1 MAKKTKSAHF
11 VPLTEAQI
19 ITAVNRVKNPGS
31 WRYVTW
37 IHDIFTIGA
46 SKDEIVI
53 TYEKSC
59 RIGLNYNKM
68 ASVIEAK
75 EKEDAAIG
83 ATKDRRE
90 SSYVRMK
97 DETGNL
103 VDPVY
108 IVRSRHETT
117 QKFLQVMK
125 SNQRIISID
134 EHGNKVFG
142 PRKTVVKFYKN
153 GVEIDPI
160 RNAALMK
167 IIEATR
173 KTDKPKTGALE
184 TWVLP
189 FDKVLNI
196 Q

>member
-11 VPLTEAQI
+11 VSLTEAQI
-19 ITAVNRVKNPGS
+19 ITAVNRVKNPGT
-31 WRYVTW
+31 WRYATW

-83 ATKDRRE
+83 AAKDRRE
-90 SSYVRMK
+90 SSYVRLK
-97 DETGNL
+97 DEDGNL
-103 VDPVY
+103 VDPIY
-108 IVRSRHETT
+108 IVRSRNETS
-117 QKFLQVMK
+117 QKFLQLMK
-125 SNQRIISID
+125 SNQKEIIID
-134 EHGNKVFG
+134 EHGNKTFR
-142 PRKTVVKFYKN
+142 PRRTTVRFYKN
-153 GVEIDPI
+153 GVEIDPKT
-160 RNAALMK
+160 NATLMK
-167 IIEATR
+167 VIEATR
-173 KTDKPKTGALE
+173 KTSKPKTGALD

>member
-1 MAKKTKSAHF
+1 MAKKTKSAYF

-31 WRYVTW
+31 WRHVTW

-59 RIGLNYNKM
+59 RIGLSYDKM

-83 ATKDRRE
+83 APKDRRE
-90 SSYVRMK
+90 SSYIRIK
-97 DETGNL
+97 DEFGNL

-125 SNQRIISID
+125 SNQWIITK
-134 EHGNKVFG
+134 GRVLG
-142 PRKTVVKFYKN
+142 PKKTVVRFYKN
-153 GVEIDPI
+153 GVEIDPAK
-160 RNAALMK
+160 NVVLMK